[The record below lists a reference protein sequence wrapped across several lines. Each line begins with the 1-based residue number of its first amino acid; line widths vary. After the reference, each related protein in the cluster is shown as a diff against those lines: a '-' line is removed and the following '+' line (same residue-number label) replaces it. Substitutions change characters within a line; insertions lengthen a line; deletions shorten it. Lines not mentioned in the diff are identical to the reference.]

1 MRRSLA
7 FGLRPLL
14 EPLTK
19 TKTKKPK
26 TKDQRPKTKSNMHKL
41 LQDLRYAT
49 RTLVKKPGFVLVAV
63 VTLALGIGG
72 STAIFTVVN
81 SALLRGLPYRSSNE
95 LYHLWERTP
104 QKEFNRREF
113 SYPDY
118 QDYQQNSVF
127 TGLAGY
133 TGGGA
138 ILSGSGEPESVP
150 AARASANFFSVLGV
164 DPIVGRTFQDGED
177 KPGGPKVTVLTYGLW
192 QRKFG
197 GDPNAVGKQL
207 TINGESYTV
216 IGVLPQTFQFALRP
230 ADLWLPYQ
238 PTPNQL
244 SRRFMHGTNLI
255 GRLKPGV
262 SANQAQSELSVI
274 ASRIEQQFKDSH
286 AGTVATLV
294 PLQEEVVGNVRPIL
308 FVLLAAVGFVLLI
321 ACANVASLL
330 LTRSLARQKEVA
342 VRSALGASRWRVIRQ
357 LLTESLLLS
366 IVGGAAGLLIAYWGT
381 PALVAV
387 LPQSQLNAMP
397 FLKSVQI
404 DRSILLFSFGLSLLT
419 GLIFGLAPA
428 LHSSSLDLNEVLK
441 EGGRNTSAGV
451 GYRLR
456 SAMVI
461 SEIALAVVLL
471 IGAGLM
477 MKSLFRL
484 LQTNVGFKT
493 ENLLTMTIVLPATKY
508 TEDSQ
513 CIAFNDQLKERV
525 QSLPGVANTGTVNI
539 LPLNGGNTTRF
550 IVEGDPVPPPG
561 QEVEANIRTVNDT
574 YFQTLGVPLLAGRM
588 FDESDKTG
596 GQDVVII
603 GKSVADKVFPGR
615 DPVGR
620 KIKYT
625 ALDSEALLIVGVVGD
640 VKITGL
646 DQAIKPVL
654 YYPFRQ
660 SASIFANLVVRT
672 KGDPTVLANAVRSEV
687 RNIEPGA
694 AILNVNSMDEMISQT
709 PASFMRRFPALLIS
723 IFAAVALLLASIGI
737 YGVVSYSVSQQT
749 HFIGIRMAL
758 GASPADILKMVM
770 KQGVVLALLG
780 VGIGVTAAFGL
791 MRLLRDLLFEVK
803 TTDVSTFVFV
813 SAVLF
818 VVALL
823 ACFLPA
829 RRATKV
835 DPLVA
840 LRYE

>member
-1 MRRSLA
+1 
-7 FGLRPLL
+7 
-14 EPLTK
+14 
-19 TKTKKPK
+19 
-26 TKDQRPKTKSNMHKL
+26 MHKL
-41 LQDLRYAT
+41 IQDLRYGV
-49 RTLVKKPGFVLVAV
+49 RTLLKKPGFVLIAV

-72 STAIFTVVN
+72 STAIFTVVDA
-81 SALLRGLPYRSSNE
+81 ALLRGLPYRSSNE

-104 QKEFNRREF
+104 QQEFSKREF

-127 TGLAGY
+127 DGLGAY
-133 TGGGA
+133 TFGGA
-138 ILSGSGEPESVP
+138 IVSGTGEPESVP
-150 AARASANFFSVLGV
+150 AIQASANFFSVLGV
-164 DPIVGRTFQDGED
+164 DPILGRAFQAGED

-197 GDPNAVGKQL
+197 GDTGVIGRSL
-207 TINGESYTV
+207 TINGAPHTI

-238 PTPNQL
+238 PTQSQL

-255 GRLKPGV
+255 GRLKSGV
-262 SANQAQSELSVI
+262 SPAQAQSELNLI
-274 ASRIEQQFKDSH
+274 AGRIEQQFKESH
-286 AGTVATLV
+286 AGTQATLV
-294 PLQEEVVGNVRPIL
+294 PLQEEVIGSVRPIL

-366 IVGGAAGLLIAYWGT
+366 VIGGAAGLVIAYWGT

-387 LPQSQLNAMP
+387 LPQSQLSAMP
-397 FLKSVQI
+397 FLKSLHI
-404 DRSILLFSFGLSLLT
+404 DGGVLAFSFGLSVLT

-428 LHSSSLDLNEVLK
+428 LQSSRLDLNEVLK
-441 EGGRNTSAGV
+441 EGGRNMAAGA
-451 GYRLR
+451 GHRLR
-456 SAMVI
+456 SAMVVT
-461 SEIALAVVLL
+461 EIALAVVLL

-493 ENLLTMTIVLPATKY
+493 DNLLTMTVILPGTKY

-525 QSLPGVANTGTVNI
+525 QSLPGVSSMGTVNI

-550 IVEGDPVPPPG
+550 TIEGDPIPPPG
-561 QEVEANIRTVNDT
+561 QEVEANIRTVNET
-574 YFQTLGVPLLAGRM
+574 YFQTLGIPLVAGRM
-588 FDESDKTG
+588 FDDHDKSDS
-596 GQDVVII
+596 QSVVII
-603 GKSVADKVFPGR
+603 GKTVADKLFPGR
-615 DPVGR
+615 DPIGR
-620 KIKYT
+620 KVKYT
-625 ALDSEALLIVGVVGD
+625 SIDAPGDLIVGVVGD
-640 VKITGL
+640 VRITGL
-646 DQAIKPVL
+646 DQAVKPVL
-654 YYPFRQ
+654 YFPFRQ
-660 SASIFANLVVRT
+660 SASVFSNYVVRT
-672 KGDPTVLANAVRSEV
+672 NIDPTAMANSIRGEI
-687 RNIEPGA
+687 RTLEPEA
-694 AILNVNSMDEMISQT
+694 AILNVSTMNEMIAQT

-723 IFAAVALLLASIGI
+723 IFAGVALLLASIGI

-749 HFIGIRMAL
+749 HFIGVRIAL

-770 KQGVVLALLG
+770 KQGIVLALAG
-780 VGIGVTAAFGL
+780 VGIGVAASLGL
-791 MRLLRDLLFEVK
+791 MRLLQTLLFGVT
-803 TTDVSTFVFV
+803 TTDAATFALVSGT
-813 SAVLF
+813 LF
-818 VVALL
+818 VVAML
-823 ACFLPA
+823 ACYLPA

-835 DPLVA
+835 DPLTA